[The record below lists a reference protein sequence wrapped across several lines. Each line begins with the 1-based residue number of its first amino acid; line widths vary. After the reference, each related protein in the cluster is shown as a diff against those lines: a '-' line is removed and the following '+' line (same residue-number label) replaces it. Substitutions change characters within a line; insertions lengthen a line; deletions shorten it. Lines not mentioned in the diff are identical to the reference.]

1 MIPKTSEWPKLSP
14 ANTRE
19 SQVRGA
25 PQHCTRGL
33 PLARSST
40 RAQSR
45 LARRCNKLNCAL
57 CVSVV
62 ISTEFW
68 YQIFR
73 KCILLSGVPQA
84 FFKAF
89 TLYSRYT
96 KAQLNDAKV
105 LFTHC
110 ITFYVYLDLK
120 EAQNQ
125 ININVLVTYLL
136 SKIYSCL
143 FNSFIQTI

>member
-1 MIPKTSEWPKLSP
+1 MIPKTSEWPKLSA

-33 PLARSST
+33 PLAAST
-40 RAQSR
+40 AQRAQSR
-45 LARRCNKLNCAL
+45 LARRCSKLNCAL

-62 ISTEFW
+62 SSTEFW
-68 YQIFR
+68 YHTFR
-73 KCILLSGVPQA
+73 KCILLSGVPLA

-89 TLYSRYT
+89 ILHSRYT

-120 EAQNQ
+120 QAQNQ
-125 ININVLVTYLL
+125 INIIVLVTYLL

-143 FNSFIQTI
+143 FNSFI